1 MKQKFLTFPAQRVSY
16 APKIASRRMPGAIR
30 GAAYK
35 SDGGDG
41 GDEKA
46 QLLTEIQNKVRT
58 ELESRGYQS
67 KEDVQTILNET
78 FSGIEL
84 EALRKYKTDNQEL
97 KTTVQ
102 TMAEKLDKLEKRAG
116 GGKENRQSIAD
127 QIRTQIAK
135 NKEKWEQFKRREVL
149 NFEFEVRAPVTM
161 TIAASTGGSAY
172 IPVPEVDMTVIQPAR
187 RRPFWE
193 SISNTGSTNRPA
205 IVIVQKVNPEGEAA
219 FIGEG
224 EVKPLI
230 DFNLATTR
238 IDAKKVA
245 DKIKVSTEMLDDIDF
260 MAAEIENELKYQI
273 DIKTDTALLTGD
285 GVGDNI
291 SGLDTFAGGYVL
303 TTIETDDPNNGDA
316 IRAAIA
322 QVRSLNFVANIAV
335 LNPIDAA
342 NMELEKATDG
352 HYIIPPFKSADGT
365 MISGVRVIEDNGIPV
380 GSLLVGDMTRFRVR
394 IYKSFTVAYGWVN
407 DDFEKNLVTVIG
419 EQRLMSWVASNE
431 TGAFVYD
438 TFANIKAAIDA
449 AP

>member
-1 MKQKFLTFPAQRVSY
+1 MKQKFLTFPAKHTRY
-16 APKIASRRMPGAIR
+16 APKMVTRRMPGAFR

-35 SDGGDG
+35 SDGGEG
-41 GDEKA
+41 EDEKTK
-46 QLLTEIQNKVRT
+46 LLSEIQNKVRT
-58 ELESRGYQS
+58 ELETRGYQS
-67 KEDVQTILNET
+67 KEDVQTIIDEH
-78 FSGIEL
+78 FKGVEL
-84 EALRKYKTDNQEL
+84 DALRKYKAEKEQL
-97 KTTVQ
+97 QTTIQ
-102 TMAEKLDKLEKRAG
+102 TMAEKLDKLEKRAVP
-116 GGKENRQSIAD
+116 GKENRQSIAD
-127 QIRTQIAK
+127 QFRAAIAK
-135 NKEKWEQFKRREVL
+135 NKEKWEQFKRRDVL
-149 NFEFEVRAPVTM
+149 NFEFEVRAPATM
-161 TIAASTGGSAY
+161 TIATNTGGSTY
-172 IPVPEVDMTVIQPAR
+172 IPVPDVELTVIQPNR
-187 RRPFWE
+187 PRPFWA
-193 SISNTGSTNRPA
+193 SISNVGTTNRPA

-245 DKIKVSTEMLDDIDF
+245 DKIKVSTEMLEDIDF

-285 GVGDNI
+285 GTGDNI

-303 TTIETDDPNNGDA
+303 TSIETDDPNNADA

-322 QVRSLNFVANIAV
+322 QVRSLNYIANIVV

-352 HYIIPPFKSADGT
+352 HYIIPPFRSADGT
-365 MISGVRVIEDNGIPV
+365 MISGVRAIEDNAIPV

-394 IYKSFTVAYGWVN
+394 IYKAFTVSYGWVN
-407 DDFEKNLVTVIG
+407 DDFEKNLVTIIG

-438 TFANIKAAIDA
+438 TFANIKAAIDS